1 LFHDGETN
9 KTNKTNSKNTPPSP
23 TENNGQKQ
31 VQNDQD
37 GGGPKPVGSV
47 GSVGFDAMKQTTTPP
62 QNGKAGVG
70 YNILSNSLILELAKR
85 GGKTYV
91 KCKDH
96 MTDADGKERWF
107 CKDDGEWEMHL
118 QRQHNAENKEVGS
131 ANFKAAEVDVGSSH
145 VELTLDIF
153 KKLCGPENK
162 GATEAEA
169 LAELKKT
176 GIEEPE
182 GAKLI
187 ASLERNGQIYESSPG
202 RFSVTKS

>member
-1 LFHDGETN
+1 
-9 KTNKTNSKNTPPSP
+9 
-23 TENNGQKQ
+23 
-31 VQNDQD
+31 
-37 GGGPKPVGSV
+37 
-47 GSVGFDAMKQTTTPP
+47 MKQNPTPP

-70 YNILSNSLILELAKR
+70 YNILSNSLIFGLTTR
-85 GGKTYV
+85 DGKTYV

-96 MTDADGKERWF
+96 LTDAEGKERWF
-107 CKDDGEWEMHL
+107 CKDDGEWEVHL
-118 QRQHNAENKEVGS
+118 QRQHSAETGLETVLG
-131 ANFKAAEVDVGSSH
+131 
-145 VELTLDIF
+145 IF

-187 ASLERNGQIYESSPG
+187 ASLQNNGLIYERAPG
-202 RFSVTKS
+202 RFSLTIS